1 MRRTTTID
9 SLTLPFNPASQFV
22 TPYFHSSQLLLD
34 NSGNRIGHPTQSVS
48 PAIPDDISDDILT
61 AIQTQLA
68 LLGLVVTRA

>member
-1 MRRTTTID
+1 MRRVISID
-9 SLTLPFNPASQFV
+9 SLTLSFNQSGQFL
-22 TPYFHSSQLLLD
+22 TPYFHSSQILLD
-34 NSGNRIGHPTQSVS
+34 AAGNRIGHPTQSVS